1 MSRPMTV
8 SRAVAASLAAVI
20 GLSGCSFKGASSFHL
35 PGGASGP
42 FVVKVEFRDVL
53 DLVPQSAV
61 KVNDVTVGSVSK
73 IELEHDGLH
82 GYYARVTCNV
92 KKDVSLPENTFARL
106 RQTSLL
112 GEKFVSLEPPE
123 SKADWQGSFKSGETI
138 SLDSK
143 RTAENADIEEVLGAL
158 SLVLNGGSI
167 EQLNTINTELTKALK
182 GRESQ
187 VRDFL
192 TQLTG
197 FVSGLDKQ
205 KSQISAALDGM
216 DRLTSRL
223 AAQKQTLDVAL
234 RDLPKGTAVLA
245 DERAQLTKMLTGLN
259 NLGTVAVRV
268 ISSTRTNTV
277 ADLRS
282 LQPILTQLAS
292 AGKDLP
298 DSLELLTTYP
308 FPRTIAPGTYNG
320 KQIQGGMRGD
330 YANLFISVDSSL
342 ADAVGNLTGT
352 QLPGLPPLPL
362 PGTGGLPKVPSL
374 PGTPKLPTAPS
385 VPTLPA
391 PTLPAVPKSIVDLTS
406 RMRDG
411 QQSSLELLLFGGFA

>member
-1 MSRPMTV
+1 MRATRV
-8 SRAVAASLAAVI
+8 AATALAVAVALT
-20 GLSGCSFKGASSFHL
+20 GCQFKGASSVRL

-42 FVVKVEFRDVL
+42 FVVKVEFKDVL

-73 IELEHDGLH
+73 IALRHDDKH
-82 GYYARVTCNV
+82 GYYALVTCNV

-112 GEKFVSLEPPE
+112 GEKFVSLEPPDRK
-123 SKADWQGSFKSGETI
+123 SDWQGSFHSGDLI
-138 SLDSK
+138 SLDSG

-158 SLVLNGGSI
+158 SLVLNGGSL
-167 EQLNTINTELTKALK
+167 EQLNTINGELTKALH

-197 FVSGLDKQ
+197 FVKGLDAQ
-205 KSQISAALDGM
+205 KSQITAALDGL
-216 DRLTSRL
+216 DRLTSKL
-223 AAQKQTLDVAL
+223 AAQKQVLDVAL

-268 ISSTRTNTV
+268 IQSTHDNTV

-282 LQPILTQLAS
+282 LQPVLTQLAA
-292 AGKDLP
+292 AGNDLP
-298 DSLELLTTYP
+298 NALELLTTYP
-308 FPRTIAPGTYNG
+308 FPKTIGPSTYKG
-320 KQIQGGMRGD
+320 KKIQGGIRGD
-330 YANLFISVDSSL
+330 YANLFISID
-342 ADAVGNLTGT
+342 ADIVSTIGNLTGI
-352 QLPGLPPLPL
+352 PLPL
-362 PGTGGLPKVPSL
+362 A
-374 PGTPKLPTAPS
+374 TPKT
-385 VPTLPA
+385 A
-391 PTLPAVPKSIVDLTS
+391 PTLPVVPKLPLDKTVPSGVVDLTH
-406 RMRDG
+406 RMAEG
-411 QQSSLELLLFGGFA
+411 KQTSLELLLFGGFA

>member
-1 MSRPMTV
+1 MRGL
-8 SRAVAASLAAVI
+8 RVAAAALAAGLV
-20 GLSGCSFKGASSFHL
+20 LSGCQFKGASSVRL

-42 FVVKVEFRDVL
+42 FVVKVEFKDVL

-73 IELEHDGLH
+73 ISLRHDDKH
-82 GYYARVTCNV
+82 GYFAVVTCNV
-92 KKDVSLPENTFARL
+92 KKDVTLPSNTSARL

-123 SKADWQGSFKSGETI
+123 SKSDWQGTFRSGGLI
-138 SLDSK
+138 SLDSG

-158 SLVLNGGSI
+158 SLILNGGSL
-167 EQLNTINTELTKALK
+167 EQLNTINGELTKALH

-197 FVSGLDKQ
+197 FVKGLDAQ
-205 KSQISAALDGM
+205 KTQITAALDGL
-216 DRLTSRL
+216 DRLTGKL

-245 DERAQLTKMLTGLN
+245 DERASLTKMLTGLN

-268 ISSTRTNTV
+268 IQSTHANTV

-282 LQPILTQLAS
+282 LQPVLTQLAA
-292 AGKDLP
+292 AGNDLP
-298 DSLELLTTYP
+298 NALELLTTYP
-308 FPRTIAPGTYNG
+308 FPKTIGPATYKG
-320 KQIQGGMRGD
+320 KQIQGGIRGD
-330 YANLFISVDSSL
+330 YANLFISID
-342 ADAVGNLTGT
+342 ADIVSTLGNLTGIPLPLT
-352 QLPGLPPLPL
+352 TPKTTPGLP
-362 PGTGGLPKVPSL
+362 VV
-374 PGTPKLPTAPS
+374 PKLPLGT
-385 VPTLPA
+385 T
-391 PTLPAVPKSIVDLTS
+391 VPKSVVDLTH
-406 RMRDG
+406 RMGDG
-411 QQSSLELLLFGGFA
+411 KQTSLELLLFGGFA